1 MITSLELG
9 LIYGIMALGVFLTFR
24 VLRFADLT
32 IDGSFTLGAAV
43 AAKLIIDGVNPWL
56 ATGAAF
62 IAGAAAGLV
71 TGLLHTKGKIEG
83 LLASI
88 LVMIA
93 LWSINLRVM
102 EKSNL
107 PLLRETTLL
116 SGLRDD
122 SLLGGDSWFSVGL
135 FSIVLIIIIAL
146 LRWFLGTN
154 YGLAMQSTGDA
165 ESMVKSFGV
174 NTDRV
179 KIVNLAL
186 SNGLVGLCGA
196 LIAQYQGFADIS
208 MGIGLIL
215 VGLASV
221 ILGQA
226 VFGQR
231 FLLQAVVAVVLGSVL
246 YRLAIY
252 FALRVE
258 WVSANDMK
266 LISAI
271 LVVLALIIPQIG
283 IFKRVPKPNWT
294 ILQRSNAA
302 ASQNEEASNAAR

>member
-62 IAGAAAGLV
+62 LAGAAAGLV

-135 FSIVLIIIIAL
+135 FSIVLIIIIGL

>member
-62 IAGAAAGLV
+62 FAGAAAGLV

-122 SLLGGDSWFSVGL
+122 YLLGGDSWFSVGL

>member
-62 IAGAAAGLV
+62 LAGAAAGLV

-122 SLLGGDSWFSVGL
+122 YLLGGDSWFSVGL
-135 FSIVLIIIIAL
+135 FSIVLIIIIGL

>member
-62 IAGAAAGLV
+62 LAGAAAGLV

-122 SLLGGDSWFSVGL
+122 YLLGGDSWFSVGL

-208 MGIGLIL
+208 MGTGLIL

>member
-62 IAGAAAGLV
+62 LAGAAAGLV

-122 SLLGGDSWFSVGL
+122 YLLGGDSWFSVGL